1 MKKIAK
7 LMFVAAL
14 AAFTFVSC
22 EDNNPVPD
30 NKDKENKEN
39 KENGENGG
47 TQQQEEA
54 KLAIDGKFD
63 EWTNIAPVTGQDVVL
78 LSKTQ
83 VDDNK
88 LYFYFEADASAME
101 TEKVAYA
108 NYLHLYLECGG
119 DNANSVS
126 YWGGESGTAYD
137 VLYEIWLMTNGNAS
151 VTHWYTGVNGKSKIV
166 DGIYKA
172 EISIDRSAN
181 ELFAGKILYYGI
193 AITDTYVDTSEGSE
207 QWLGGDLSGLSPEQ
221 GEDMAKVK

>member
-7 LMFVAAL
+7 LMFVAAV
-14 AAFTFVSC
+14 AAFTFISC
-22 EDNNPVPD
+22 EEKDNPTP
-30 NKDKENKEN
+30 KDKENKEN
-39 KENGENGG
+39 NEGENGG
-47 TQQQEEA
+47 TQQQEEV

-63 EWTNIAPVTGQDVVL
+63 EWKDIAPVTGQDVIL

-101 TEKVAYA
+101 TDKVAYA

-119 DNANSVS
+119 DGAGTVS
-126 YWGGESGTAYD
+126 YWGGESGAAYD

-172 EISIDRSAN
+172 EISIDRTAN
-181 ELFAGKILYYGI
+181 ELFSGKILYYGI

-207 QWLGGDLSGLSPEQ
+207 LWLGGDLSGLSPEQ
-221 GEDMAKVK
+221 GEEMAKVK